1 MAPFDLRLQLNREI
15 DRLEPEQQERL
26 LELARG
32 LKSSTLPPGTT
43 WDEIADVAGTI
54 SHEDA
59 EAMRN
64 AIEEGCE
71 TIDHERW

>member
-1 MAPFDLRLQLNREI
+1 MAPFDIRHQLEEEI
-15 DRLEPEQQERL
+15 DHLAPEQQARL

-59 EAMRN
+59 EAMRR
-64 AIEEGCE
+64 AIEEG
-71 TIDHERW
+71 